1 MFFSVLDEDSATLV
15 GKYDG
20 RVQSD
25 ADYERCL
32 EAMRAVDACA
42 VARGIPNIS
51 VLIVSREVPRPP
63 PVWRTR
69 MAETNNALRATD
81 HRLALVMSDTL
92 MRGVLTAITWLT
104 RPRPGHQL
112 KPFDTFAGAAQWLR
126 ASTGK
131 PYPELERL
139 YATVERE
146 TAKHA
151 ANA

>member
-1 MFFSVLDEDSATLV
+1 MFFSAFDEDSATLV

-20 RVQSD
+20 RVQTD

-32 EAMRAVDACA
+32 QAIRTTDACA
-42 VARGIPNIS
+42 VARGVPNICIL
-51 VLIVSREVPRPP
+51 VVSREVPRPP

-69 MAETNNALRATD
+69 MAETNNAHRATK

-92 MRGVLTAITWLT
+92 MRGVLTAINWLT
-104 RPRPGHQL
+104 RPRPGHQI
-112 KPFDTFAGAAQWLR
+112 KPFDTFASAAQWVR